1 MTSEA
6 NDCWVVYSPNE
17 SATSDSAG
25 FWSNEFGWVQFDQAT
40 HFSLEEALDAELP
53 VSVGRD
59 ARFVTWQDARQGS
72 VAKIVKLEHAWRRL
86 DGRNDDGFQVAPF
99 PG

>member
-1 MTSEA
+1 M
-6 NDCWVVYSPNE
+6 
-17 SATSDSAG
+17 SDHV
-25 FWSNEFGWVQFDQAT
+25 FGKGMQRADLAKLT
-40 HFSLEEALDAELP
+40 GCNLETIRYYEKIGMMPDPPRTASGYRIYGED
-53 VSVGRD
+53 
-59 ARFVTWQDARQGS
+59 GS

>member
-1 MTSEA
+1 MSVTMDDSIKRWTAKRKTALVVEIIQGKTTVAEASRAYDLSPSE
-6 NDCWVVYSPNE
+6 
-17 SATSDSAG
+17 
-25 FWSNEFGWVQFDQAT
+25 
-40 HFSLEEALDAELP
+40 
-53 VSVGRD
+53 
-59 ARFVTWQDARQGS
+59 GS

>member
-1 MTSEA
+1 MFQ
-6 NDCWVVYSPNE
+6 
-17 SATSDSAG
+17 SDL
-25 FWSNEFGWVQFDQAT
+25 FPTDEK
-40 HFSLEEALDAELP
+40 EALGLP
-53 VSVGRD
+53 ALLERLATVSRRPRYTYMVLNLIAKAAGSTD
-59 ARFVTWQDARQGS
+59 GS